1 MSSTNS
7 VAAGVGHPSGE
18 EVKPAGFRGPPV
30 IGPSGKSGGY
40 IADDDADRSV
50 IRQWLEHYR
59 RDATAFSSDQA
70 DDFIQL
76 IQDGCFSW
84 IVLLSGDHALTMPW
98 FDQLFRA
105 AIETDTHIWSASDD
119 TEFGMH
125 LFCSMIENWE
135 FLAPYIPESTE
146 STSLTSLRDG
156 LARIEARI
164 RPRTQSN
171 GNDRLK
177 VLPAE
182 MSQLA
187 NNGLHI
193 DLTQGTIGY
202 RGSSWFLGNTIVLR
216 LAERLGRCPAK
227 WFSFDELRGDVWC
240 DLGTDD
246 ATIGRTIRLL
256 RSKLRKENITGIT
269 IDNPRSMKRHARLI
283 LS

>member
-1 MSSTNS
+1 MSDKSDS
-7 VAAGVGHPSGE
+7 VTSVGQPSDE

-59 RDATAFSSDQA
+59 RDAAAFSSDQA

-84 IVLLSGDHALTMPW
+84 IVLVSGDHALTMPW

-193 DLTQGTIGY
+193 DLTQGWDGVPQSGFHSTN
-202 RGSSWFLGNTIVLR
+202 S
-216 LAERLGRCPAK
+216 E
-227 WFSFDELRGDVWC
+227 
-240 DLGTDD
+240 
-246 ATIGRTIRLL
+246 ATFGAI
-256 RSKLRKENITGIT
+256 
-269 IDNPRSMKRHARLI
+269 
-283 LS
+283 